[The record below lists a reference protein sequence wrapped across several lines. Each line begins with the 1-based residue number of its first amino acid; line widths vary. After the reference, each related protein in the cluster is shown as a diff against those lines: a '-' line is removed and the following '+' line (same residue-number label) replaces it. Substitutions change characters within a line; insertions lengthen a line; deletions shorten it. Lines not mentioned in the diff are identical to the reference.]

1 MTPTEALEILLKS
14 YRSYYDITTHEEPDA
29 LFAAEAVF
37 RSHDEQYFLI
47 KKAVVSEAESNEIVF
62 IAVEDALDEALLH
75 RLDEAAWSAGLERVK
90 PHQSHRNTDVTLI
103 VLADTI
109 TAEAKA
115 AVKKLRHY
123 KSYRFGLQGWS
134 NYRLVAL
141 ETSSGTLSYN
151 RLGGS
156 LKNLFRNIKS
166 LQK

>member
-1 MTPTEALEILLKS
+1 MTPTEALDILLKS
-14 YRSYYDITTHEEPDA
+14 YRSYYDITLHEEPDT

-37 RSHDEQYFLI
+37 HSHDEQFFLI
-47 KKAVVSEAESNEIVF
+47 KKAVVSEAESNEQVF
-62 IAVEDALDEALLH
+62 IAVEDALDESLL
-75 RLDEAAWSAGLERVK
+75 RQLDEAAWNTGLERVK

-103 VLADTI
+103 ILADTI

-123 KSYRFGLQGWS
+123 KSYHFGLQGWS

-141 ETSSGTLSYN
+141 ETSTGTLSYN
-151 RLGGS
+151 RLGGN
-156 LKNLFRNIKS
+156 LKKLFRNIIS